1 MSDHTK
7 TVEQRQTLYSAKV
20 IAESSNPSNR
30 GRMPDPDAYGIIHG
44 CCGDTMEIYLRL
56 DRDRIEEATFT
67 TDGRESAIA
76 CASVLTK
83 TVRGLSL
90 GEAGKIRPED
100 VISALDGLPEAKV
113 HCAKLTLNTLRQAIG
128 NWHAGESK
136 EPFDKLTAT
145 PATRVLSQWSP
156 ATSTR
161 GGTRGGRAGSGG

>member
-7 TVEQRQTLYSAKV
+7 TVKQRQTLYSAKV
-20 IAESSNPSNR
+20 ITESSNPSNR

-76 CASVLTK
+76 CGSMLTK
-83 TVRGLSL
+83 MVRGMSL
-90 GEAGKIRPED
+90 EETDEIAPED
-100 VISALDGLPEAKV
+100 LTAALDGLPEAKV

-136 EPFDKLTAT
+136 EPFDNL
-145 PATRVLSQWSP
+145 
-156 ATSTR
+156 
-161 GGTRGGRAGSGG
+161 RAGSGG

>member
-1 MSDHTK
+1 
-7 TVEQRQTLYSAKV
+7 
-20 IAESSNPSNR
+20 
-30 GRMPDPDAYGIIHG
+30 MPDPDAYGVIHG

-76 CASVLTK
+76 CGSMLTK
-83 TVRGLSL
+83 MVRGMSL
-90 GEAGKIRPED
+90 EETDKIVPENLTA
-100 VISALDGLPEAKV
+100 ALDGLPEAKI

-145 PATRVLSQWSP
+145 SP